1 MERLRIVPYNRSKKR
16 SWEMRILRRNGK
28 LACGALAVS
37 LISGILGLVYL
48 ITLGVR
54 ESELTEAAGTGAVAP
69 LSLLLTLGIIMIVST
84 LVMILA
90 LPKKK

>member
-1 MERLRIVPYNRSKKR
+1 
-16 SWEMRILRRNGK
+16 MRILRKNGK

-37 LISGILGLVYL
+37 LISGILGLIYL
-48 ITLGVR
+48 IALGVR
-54 ESELTEAAGTGAVAP
+54 ESGITEAAGTGASTP
-69 LSLLLTLGIIMIVST
+69 LSLLLLLGIIMIVST

>member
-1 MERLRIVPYNRSKKR
+1 
-16 SWEMRILRRNGK
+16 MRNNGK
-28 LACGALAVS
+28 IACGALAVS
-37 LISGILGLVYL
+37 LTSGLLGLIYL

-54 ESELTEAAGTGAVAP
+54 ESELTEAAGTGVSTP
-69 LSLLLTLGIIMIVST
+69 LSLLLLLGIIMIVST

>member
-1 MERLRIVPYNRSKKR
+1 MTGNR
-16 SWEMRILRRNGK
+16 K

-37 LISGILGLVYL
+37 LISGILGLAYL

-54 ESELTEAAGTGAVAP
+54 ESAPADLTANAFSASLPLLLGLGAVMV
-69 LSLLLTLGIIMIVST
+69 IST
-84 LVMILA
+84 LVMVLA